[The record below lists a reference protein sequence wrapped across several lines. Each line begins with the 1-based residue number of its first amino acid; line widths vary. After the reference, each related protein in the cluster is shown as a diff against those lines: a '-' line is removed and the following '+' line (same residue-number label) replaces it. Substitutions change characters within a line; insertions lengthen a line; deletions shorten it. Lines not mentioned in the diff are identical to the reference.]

1 MGMTTGVAP
10 GILFASYS
18 SDFSVFNTMINLD
31 STGFVHLGAAT
42 GVGLDQLGNSVFTTI
57 KPVAARRGTFICT
70 AAGTI
75 TIANANYAAGSDV
88 SISLKTAG
96 GTISTAPAI
105 KTVTPG
111 TGFTVLCGA
120 ADTSTYQYSIPN

>member
-1 MGMTTGVAP
+1 MGTTTGVAP
-10 GILFASYS
+10 GILLASYS
-18 SDFSVFNTMINLD
+18 SDFSVYNTMINLD

-57 KPVAARRGTFICT
+57 KPVSTRRSTFTCT
-70 AAGTI
+70 AGGTI
-75 TIANANYAAGSDV
+75 TVSNTNYASGSDV
-88 SISLKTAG
+88 VITLKTVG
-96 GTISTAPAI
+96 GTISTAPAM

-120 ADTSTYQYSIPN
+120 ADTSTYQYSILN